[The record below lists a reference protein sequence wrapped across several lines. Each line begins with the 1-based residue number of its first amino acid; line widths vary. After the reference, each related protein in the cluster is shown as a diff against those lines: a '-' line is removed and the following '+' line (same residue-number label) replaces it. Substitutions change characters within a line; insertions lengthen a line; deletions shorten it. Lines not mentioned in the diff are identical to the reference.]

1 MKALVAHSSV
11 GKEVW
16 NRFKSGF
23 FSKSGPSPHVS
34 LHLSDIPEPAIPHPE
49 WVKIRTITSGISD
62 IDEGMFLYGDF
73 ASLGAYLTFPF
84 VPGNENLGII
94 TEVGSEVSGV
104 EPGDRV
110 VVDPLLSCRPRGIQ
124 PVCTSCAEGDPSSCR
139 NFFRGRIGPGVII
152 GACTDTGGGWA
163 DSFLAHASQIRPIPS
178 NMETENAILLPEFA
192 RAVRAVL
199 QHPPAPGDRVIILG
213 ARSLGLL
220 TLIALHEL
228 GFGADP
234 IVVAEQPFEVE
245 LARKFGAAAVVLLH
259 PRASA
264 YEDVAKLVAG
274 TVRYPQVGRIGLEGG
289 ADLVYE
295 TTGIGE
301 NIGDALCFTG
311 ESKALVLM
319 AVTQASAF
327 NIAPIWFK
335 GIQLYRSAF
344 SGFDRYRGEVRDTFD
359 IAFDLVASRGLPSSE
374 LITHRLKPDQ
384 HGLALGALQDRSGSK
399 AVKVIFQH
407 VM

>member
-1 MKALVAHSSV
+1 MKALVAHSSA

-16 NRFKSGF
+16 NRFKSSF

-34 LHLSDIPEPAIPHPE
+34 LHLAEIPEPAVSHPE
-49 WVKIRTITSGISD
+49 WVKIRTITSGVSD
-62 IDEGMFLYGDF
+62 LDEGMFLYGDF

-84 VPGNENLGII
+84 VPGNENFGII
-94 TEVGSEVSGV
+94 TEVGGEVRGV

-110 VVDPLLSCRPRGIQ
+110 VVDPLLSCRPRGIA
-124 PVCTSCAEGDPSSCR
+124 PVCSSCAEGDPSSCR
-139 NFFRGRIGPGVII
+139 NFFRGRLGPGVMI
-152 GACTDTGGGWA
+152 GACADTGGGWS
-163 DSFLAHASQIRPIPS
+163 DSFLAHASQIRSIPS
-178 NMETENAILLPEFA
+178 PMEAENAMLVPEFA

-199 QHPPAPGDRVIILG
+199 QHPPASGDQVIIVG

-220 TLIALHEL
+220 TLIALQRL
-228 GFGADP
+228 GLEANA
-234 IVVAEQPFEVE
+234 IVVAEHPFEVE

-264 YEDVAKLVAG
+264 YEDIAKLVAG
-274 TVRYPQVGRIGLEGG
+274 TVRYAQAGRIALEGG

-295 TTGIGE
+295 TTGISD
-301 NIGDALCFTG
+301 NVADALCFTG
-311 ESKALVLM
+311 EGKDLVFM
-319 AVTQASAF
+319 AATQAAAF

-335 GIQLYRSAF
+335 GIRLHRSAF
-344 SGFDRYRGEVRDTFD
+344 SGFDRYRGEVRETFD
-359 IAFDLVASRGLPSSE
+359 IALDLVSVCELPASD

-384 HGLALGALQDRSGSK
+384 YTEALAALQDRSGSK
-399 AVKVIFQH
+399 AVKAIFQH